1 MEFFRDLPP
10 DAIVHMTTVAGDIDV
25 TFCPSGTSGFADL
38 QRDAIDIQAADR
50 LHILVTS
57 LEDVIRSKAAA
68 GREKDR
74 LALPRLRRLLDRL
87 ERDV

>member
-1 MEFFRDLPP
+1 
-10 DAIVHMTTVAGDIDV
+10 MTTLAGDIDV
-25 TFCPSGTSGFADL
+25 TFRPSGTSGFADL
-38 QRDAIDIQAADR
+38 RRDAIDIQAADR
-50 LHILVTS
+50 LHTPVAS